1 MASAPVS
8 RRGILCYTVTDE
20 TEVFSMESSSKATML
35 DNGLVI
41 CASCGTELECDHET
55 GDMPDICP
63 KCGKTLDWSDFY
75 FVL

>member
-1 MASAPVS
+1 
-8 RRGILCYTVTDE
+8 
-20 TEVFSMESSSKATML
+20 MESSSKATML

-63 KCGKTLDWSDFY
+63 KCGKALDWSGFY